1 MLHCVYS
8 EQNNVHFDDRIM
20 LETIPVTE
28 ARQKFLPLLDRIETG
43 TFRFSLTRH
52 GKPVAV
58 ILSYED
64 YQRMTETLKLMETRS
79 FSQRLTR
86 GLEQA
91 KSGELIDFTEADR
104 DLQA

>member
-1 MLHCVYS
+1 
-8 EQNNVHFDDRIM
+8 M

-28 ARQKFLPLLDRIETG
+28 ARNKFLPLLDRIETG
-43 TFRFSLTRH
+43 SYRFNITRH

-64 YQRMTETLKLMETRS
+64 YQRMAETLKLMESRN

-91 KSGELIDFTEADR
+91 KGGELIDFSEADR
-104 DLQA
+104 G